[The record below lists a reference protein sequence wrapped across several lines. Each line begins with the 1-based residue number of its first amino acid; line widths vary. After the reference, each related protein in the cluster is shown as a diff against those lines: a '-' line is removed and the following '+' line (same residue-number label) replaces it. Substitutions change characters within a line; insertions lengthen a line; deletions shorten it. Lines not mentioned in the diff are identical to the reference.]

1 MVSSGLPGVWGP
13 KPTLGKSLRY
23 PPGGDRDELVWLD
36 KCPAMQEGPLELEG
50 RGGAGEILCVVYPT
64 PPLLHRQLGCPP
76 MACASPRQSFS
87 FSLFLNATP
96 GLLTGCLFS
105 GQEPTYVPLIC
116 PILGLSVFHSLS
128 TLLAVNSAPLL
139 TLKFSPYLRP

>member
-1 MVSSGLPGVWGP
+1 
-13 KPTLGKSLRY
+13 
-23 PPGGDRDELVWLD
+23 
-36 KCPAMQEGPLELEG
+36 
-50 RGGAGEILCVVYPT
+50 
-64 PPLLHRQLGCPP
+64 

-105 GQEPTYVPLIC
+105 GQEPTYVPLFC

-139 TLKFSPYLRP
+139 RALPLPKAMTP